1 MSQQCQA
8 FMKKV
13 DRKCKKSAKKGE
25 LFCFMHISDKISTNV
40 EKQKLGLSM
49 ISDEKKI
56 VLTEVDN
63 KDEVSAGVGGLT
75 TDELKIEIKD
85 KTTDE
90 LKTGVGIDGKNKIET
105 EIKDKGENKNKLY
118 FDPKNIAISLE
129 YYKKFVDDKTFIFI
143 EKAIK
148 VHGTRFDYTECKYVH
163 SKTDVKIRCMI
174 HGPYDQAP
182 TTHLEGKKC
191 RLCGN
196 IEGGKKNKR
205 KITTEQYIERC
216 EKFHGKD
223 KYDYSM
229 TVYEA
234 ASKDVIIICKIHGPF
249 SQRAST
255 HYTSNCPDCVI
266 EDNRKSDRKLTTA
279 IFIERSKKVHG
290 DRYDYSHADYVNC
303 RTPVEVKCRLHDVF
317 LIYPPVHMA
326 GSGCPVCKELS
337 TTSFEEFIKLS
348 KEIHGEK
355 YEYIECKYV
364 NLVTSVDIMCKF
376 HNDTFSVRPCDHI
389 YGYGCVKCTL
399 CPSCFTTKSQGNLC
413 QVCIDKNTDSG
424 KHKKTKEEEVVR
436 FLEENLTE
444 EKMIINKSVGD
455 IYTLKHLYPDIRFP
469 CGKFQLVVEIDEFEH
484 KAPAYTCE
492 LQRMYDIIAK
502 LNSPCI
508 FIRYNPDSNK
518 SDKNVLLQK
527 VKEYLSLKDNSDIGH
542 IFDNF
547 GLKVEYLFYTK
558 IKN

>member
-303 RTPVEVKCRLHDVF
+303 RTRVWTSWCWLPHVRGRR
-317 LIYPPVHMA
+317 HMCA
-326 GSGCPVCKELS
+326 VM
-337 TTSFEEFIKLS
+337 T
-348 KEIHGEK
+348 
-355 YEYIECKYV
+355 
-364 NLVTSVDIMCKF
+364 
-376 HNDTFSVRPCDHI
+376 
-389 YGYGCVKCTL
+389 
-399 CPSCFTTKSQGNLC
+399 
-413 QVCIDKNTDSG
+413 
-424 KHKKTKEEEVVR
+424 
-436 FLEENLTE
+436 
-444 EKMIINKSVGD
+444 
-455 IYTLKHLYPDIRFP
+455 
-469 CGKFQLVVEIDEFEH
+469 
-484 KAPAYTCE
+484 
-492 LQRMYDIIAK
+492 
-502 LNSPCI
+502 
-508 FIRYNPDSNK
+508 NPDRPRW
-518 SDKNVLLQK
+518 DAPPTTAQK
-527 VKEYLSLKDNSDIGH
+527 VAAIDGLAAYCGALRSMTGITWFGITRSLPGCQTLSASSSRGPIHSRAIG
-542 IFDNF
+542 
-547 GLKVEYLFYTK
+547 
-558 IKN
+558 